1 MRSANIHAASGKM
14 QNSIDRSCVLVEGT
28 SSEVRKVV
36 DSLPG
41 IFTQLSVIEGK
52 LQELS
57 RRIESGSD
65 EIPSSVLLKRNME
78 YVIQHLMVKPDVFNH
93 FGSGD

>member
-1 MRSANIHAASGKM
+1 MKSANRHATSDKM
-14 QNSIDRSCVLVEGT
+14 QISIDRLCVLTGET

-36 DSLPG
+36 DLLPG

-57 RRIESGSD
+57 ERFESASKGV
-65 EIPSSVLLKRNME
+65 PSSILLKRNME
-78 YVIQHLMVKPDVFNH
+78 YVVQHLMVKPNVFNH
-93 FGSGD
+93 LRNGD

>member
-1 MRSANIHAASGKM
+1 MVHGS
-14 QNSIDRSCVLVEGT
+14 VLAGET

-36 DSLPG
+36 DLLPG

-57 RRIESGSD
+57 ERFERASN
-65 EIPSSVLLKRNME
+65 EIPSSILLKRNME
-78 YVIQHLMVKPDVFNH
+78 YVVQHLMVKPNVFNH
-93 FGSGD
+93 LRNGD